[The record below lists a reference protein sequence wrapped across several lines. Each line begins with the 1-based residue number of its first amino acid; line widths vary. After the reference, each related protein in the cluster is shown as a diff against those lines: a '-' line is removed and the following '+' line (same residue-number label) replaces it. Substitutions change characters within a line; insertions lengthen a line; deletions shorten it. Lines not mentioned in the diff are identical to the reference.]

1 MFKSPEG
8 RTENSP
14 GLQAWEGLQK
24 ENRPER
30 AADCRALFPKKP
42 SSKAS
47 RLAFQNLT
55 NLFLVRKSKVMFGL
69 IANVGA
75 ISFHLRLGWQLR
87 FFKYTRRFRSEFP
100 QNAGTLADL
109 SARRPHA
116 QLAANRTGASA
127 LRNKL
132 TIRFKLNRDSAAL
145 SGRFSLY
152 VVPRPEGLGY
162 PVFALRAIGARSRK
176 CPNPRGSSPS

>member
-1 MFKSPEG
+1 MFKAPEG
-8 RTENSP
+8 LTENSP
-14 GLQAWEGLQK
+14 GLQAWDGLHK

-127 LRNKL
+127 LRNQL
-132 TIRFKLNRDSAAL
+132 TLRFMW
-145 SGRFSLY
+145 F
-152 VVPRPEGLGY
+152 PRPEGLGY